1 MLIFSWRI
9 QAVKARDE
17 AAQKGIK
24 CWEKRDLYQKQSQ
37 RVENCYSRIRQTIMQ
52 TFQEVAVLGEK
63 IHWPR
68 EQEENRGTQ
77 NKILEGTF

>member
-1 MLIFSWRI
+1 
-9 QAVKARDE
+9 
-17 AAQKGIK
+17 
-24 CWEKRDLYQKQSQ
+24 
-37 RVENCYSRIRQTIMQ
+37 
-52 TFQEVAVLGEK
+52 LGEK